1 MPPGQ
6 RHEYVLQ
13 ARVTGRETRQLEPML
28 TQSLPDGRQRGVG
41 VSDGEGILLA
51 FFANGNDGGSVS
63 QGLVDRIGWCVRVE
77 RLAVAQGEIDH
88 MFAAQTGD
96 QLAR

>member
-1 MPPGQ
+1 
-6 RHEYVLQ
+6 
-13 ARVTGRETRQLEPML
+13 ML
-28 TQSLPDGRQRGVG
+28 TQSLQDGRQRDMGL
-41 VSDGEGILLA
+41 SDGEGIVLD

-63 QGLVDRIGWCVRVE
+63 QDLVDRVAWCVRVE

-88 MFAAQTGD
+88 MFAAETGD